1 MKVTIITVA
10 FNSAKTIEDTI
21 KSVLSQDYPNL
32 EYIIVD
38 GGSSD
43 STLEIIRSY
52 QDKIAVLISEPD
64 RGMYDAMN
72 KGIAKATGEVIGIL
86 NSDDT
91 YMSNTTISELMALM
105 QQRAVDIVY
114 ADLIIVDPMDRH
126 KVLRYYD
133 SSYFQPTKFKSG
145 WMPAHPTVFV
155 KRHLYEDFGYFKLDY
170 QIAADYEMLIRLL
183 YVHQASY
190 AYLPKP
196 AVRMRFG
203 GASTANLAR
212 NWILNQEI
220 IRACRAN
227 GIATSWWM
235 LLGKVPFKV
244 WSSVKGKAR
253 LRAIK

>member
-21 KSVLSQDYPNL
+21 KSVLSQDYPDL

-43 STLEIIRSY
+43 STLEIIRRY

-114 ADLIIVDPMDRH
+114 ADLIIVDLMDCH

-155 KRHLYEDFGYFKLDY
+155 KRRLYEDFGYFKLDY
-170 QIAADYEMLIRLL
+170 QIAADYEMLIAFFTYIRRVMHTYRNPLCVCVL
-183 YVHQASY
+183 VGQVQQIWLATGFLIKRSF
-190 AYLPKP
+190 AL
-196 AVRMRFG
+196 AVRMVLR
-203 GASTANLAR
+203 
-212 NWILNQEI
+212 
-220 IRACRAN
+220 
-227 GIATSWWM
+227 
-235 LLGKVPFKV
+235 LLGGG
-244 WSSVKGKAR
+244 S
-253 LRAIK
+253 